1 MSPWIHWLQTKEKL
15 RKKRKKKAEKRK
27 YEPDEYATIRDRFS
41 EEYIGIHAS
50 GGDKARCQG
59 YFDEEGVV
67 VVRFFCEWAQAS
79 DVCAYKGTT
88 ENPFKAKV
96 DSSPESGSNID

>member
-27 YEPDEYATIRDRFS
+27 YEPNEYATIRDRFS

-67 VVRFFCEWAQAS
+67 VVRFFCE
-79 DVCAYKGTT
+79 
-88 ENPFKAKV
+88 
-96 DSSPESGSNID
+96 